1 MPDICDLI
9 LDDHST
15 FRRRF
20 AEMDEKR
27 ADPEALGR
35 VWRSL
40 GALLDLHAE
49 AEEEIFYPRL
59 VRRGEDGEEEST
71 DAIRDHNKIRDAVA
85 EARRREVGTDGWWD
99 AVDRARLENSD
110 HMAEEEREGLAD
122 FRISASPGLRDELGA
137 QFIAFKEE
145 HAGLKELEPTDKDPQ
160 GYVAEQAGE

>member
-27 ADPEALGR
+27 ADPEALSR

-40 GALLDLHAE
+40 AALLDLHAE
-49 AEEEIFYPRL
+49 AEEAIFYPRL
-59 VRRGEDGEEEST
+59 VRRGQDGGEESV
-71 DAIRDHNKIRDAVA
+71 DAIRDHNQIRDAV
-85 EARRREVGTDGWWD
+85 ERARHREVGTASWWE
-99 AVDRARLENSD
+99 AVEEARVQNSD

-122 FRISASPGLRDELGA
+122 FRTSASPELRDQLGA

-145 HAGLKELEPTDKDPQ
+145 HAGLRDLEPTDKDPQ
-160 GYVAEQAGE
+160 GYVSEQARK